1 MAWNLTLPEHCK
13 LVSATPLGAQ
23 TTNGAITL
31 RPVSMKAAIKV
42 WLVAVFQQDAAIATT
57 IQVNAGASVTTAVT
71 AITFL
76 TPWWLNANVAATDTL
91 VRQADLTIATLANTA
106 TDQMAVIEIDPAD
119 VLAQNVTFDCLSGTI
134 SASQQPTN
142 LVGAVWV
149 IQERFAEATP
159 PTAITN

>member
-1 MAWNLTLPEHCK
+1 MAWNLSLPEHCK

-23 TTNGAITL
+23 STANAITL
-31 RPVSMKAAIKV
+31 RPISMKNCIKV
-42 WLVAVFQQDAAIATT
+42 WLVAVFQQDVADPTT

-91 VRQADLTIATLANTA
+91 VRQADLTIATLANVA

-134 SASQQPTN
+134 SGTQQATN
-142 LVGAVWV
+142 LVGAIWV
-149 IQERFAEATP
+149 VQERFGQSTP